1 MQGPPSSR
9 PDRPVVVAPLVQF
22 RDYLALLARMQL
34 GPQVRVRID
43 PSDLVQQTLL
53 DAHQKWDQFRGSN
66 DAELAAW
73 LRRILDCN
81 VTDALRALG
90 RLKRDVRREQALDA
104 RMDETCVRLDEWLA
118 ALQTSPSGKAIRN
131 EETLRLASALAELP
145 QAQRDAVELHHLH
158 GCSLS
163 EVAAHLDRSTAAVAG
178 LLRRGLERLRE
189 LLTEPEVTE
198 S

>member
-1 MQGPPSSR
+1 MPLPSSFR
-9 PDRPVVVAPLVQF
+9 NDRPVGGSPLASF

-34 GPQVRVRID
+34 GPQMRARID

-53 DAHQKWDQFRGSN
+53 DAHQKLDRFRGSS

-73 LRRILDCN
+73 LRQILACN
-81 VTDALRALG
+81 VNDALRALG
-90 RLKRDVRREQALDA
+90 RLKRDIQREQQFDA
-104 RMDETCVRLDEWLA
+104 RMDDTCVRLDEWLA

-131 EETLRLASALAELP
+131 EETLRLAAALAELP
-145 QAQRDAVELHHLH
+145 QVQRDAVELHHLH

-163 EVAAHLDRSTAAVAG
+163 EVAAHLGRSTPAVAG

-189 LLTEPEVTE
+189 ILIEPEADAP
-198 S
+198 